1 MSSLKSINIH
11 KLSGSGIEKV
21 SLTFLTASP
30 QTANKQLFLN
40 HCPGRKGEARV
51 RKEDFYH
58 FVPNYYEKSDAVHSL
73 GVVDDSTPFQLA
85 HFWL

>member
-11 KLSGSGIEKV
+11 ELNGSGIEKV

-40 HCPGRKGEARV
+40 HCPGRRQEECAV
-51 RKEDFYH
+51 KEDFIIWYQIIMKNRTL
-58 FVPNYYEKSDAVHSL
+58 FIL
-73 GVVDDSTPFQLA
+73 
-85 HFWL
+85 